1 MATVIIET
9 AVAVAVVVQGAGFS
23 FWLGA
28 LSNEV
33 KNLKADAAKR
43 DSLNDTVI
51 RLEVVADQTEKTVTK
66 LAAAVEGIQRQL
78 ANLMQK
84 GIRHINEG

>member
-1 MATVIIET
+1 MTIET
-9 AVAVAVVVQGAGFS
+9 AIGIAVVIQGAGFS

-43 DSLNDTVI
+43 DSLNDSVI
-51 RLEVVADQTEKTVTK
+51 RLEAAAEQTEKTLNK
-66 LAAAVEGIQRQL
+66 LSSAVEGVQRQL

-84 GIRHINEG
+84 GIRGFNEG